1 MDGMNIPTPKPN
13 AILKYDIAR
22 YPIWYMTR
30 KLFSPNKLRITI
42 RISIHGQNKPP
53 YDRGTTRRILIQTVS
68 ASKCRNGTLR
78 YWDQEISTYLPLAAI
93 QSCLYAIAIRDPSPI
108 NFMGV
113 KVVTSNVPIK
123 PQFATTKSVNYLPNV
138 GAFVAIWFDSDGFVA
153 EGPSMNVAFVSKE
166 NEFVMPLR
174 DNILS
179 GCTAKRVLTL
189 AESLV
194 KEGKEGPI
202 SQTLLNLVV
211 EDMKSTLPCQLLAH
225 LFLIEATFFFFFFFL
240 FYGRTNYIPLGK
252 IT

>member
-1 MDGMNIPTPKPN
+1 MLQN
-13 AILKYDIAR
+13 AETEHYVIGSQR
-22 YPIWYMTR
+22 
-30 KLFSPNKLRITI
+30 
-42 RISIHGQNKPP
+42 
-53 YDRGTTRRILIQTVS
+53 
-68 ASKCRNGTLR
+68 
-78 YWDQEISTYLPLAAI
+78 DQEISTYLPLAAI

-138 GAFVAIWFDSDGFVA
+138 LSKIEAEEVGAFVAIWFDSDGFVA

-174 DNILS
+174 DKILS

-194 KEGKEGPI
+194 KEGKLCGIRMKNVNVEEG
-202 SQTLLNLVV
+202 
-211 EDMKSTLPCQLLAH
+211 KKC
-225 LFLIEATFFFFFFFL
+225 
-240 FYGRTNYIPLGK
+240 R
-252 IT
+252 

>member
-1 MDGMNIPTPKPN
+1 MEKLKSFREKVKGKQQFLAMYSSIFGGITTDPAAMVIPIDDHMVHSPQGPWMNIPTPKPN

-53 YDRGTTRRILIQTVS
+53 YDRGTTRRILIQT
-68 ASKCRNGTLR
+68 
-78 YWDQEISTYLPLAAI
+78 DQEISTYLPLAAI

-194 KEGKEGPI
+194 KEGKLCGIRMKNVNVEEG
-202 SQTLLNLVV
+202 
-211 EDMKSTLPCQLLAH
+211 KKC
-225 LFLIEATFFFFFFFL
+225 
-240 FYGRTNYIPLGK
+240 R
-252 IT
+252 